1 MVMVVSVV
9 ETNSKEMLWI
19 PAASRGEEILR
30 RKRIVPGNPMLLT
43 DDQILIGSS
52 YYDIVQ
58 HRRCLM
64 LRRLTCQ
71 KKTMISDVIDYE
83 TYGISYDDIED
94 AVRYHEEDPSRESYR
109 ISPLI
114 ESKLRAQLDA
124 VPEEFLHE

>member
-1 MVMVVSVV
+1 MVVSVV
-9 ETNSKEMLWI
+9 ETNSMEMLWI
-19 PAASRGEEILR
+19 PAASGGEEILK

-58 HRRCLM
+58 HGRCLM
-64 LRRLTCQ
+64 LRRLTCHM
-71 KKTMISDVIDYE
+71 KIMISDVIDYE
-83 TYGISYDDIED
+83 TYGITDVDIED
-94 AVRYHEEDPSRESYR
+94 AVRYQEEDPYRECYR

-124 VPEEFLHE
+124 VPEEFLREYP